1 MDAQNLD
8 FGVPQ
13 LKRVGRITA
22 IFLLIL
28 IISGSL
34 FTIISPFF
42 GWRTEV
48 VISGSMEP
56 VIQTG
61 SIVIVRPIVPD
72 TIRKGD
78 IIMFSSL
85 DRRSLTTHRV
95 VNVESEPGLQFIT
108 RGDANK
114 NSDINPIVPDQIVG
128 IVAFTIPY
136 LGLLTQFIK
145 TPFGFILFLL
155 IPAAILMGR
164 EMLDLWRE
172 ME

>member
-1 MDAQNLD
+1 MEKQNLNS
-8 FGVPQ
+8 GRPR
-13 LKRVGRITA
+13 LKRVGRVAA
-22 IFLLIL
+22 ILLLIL
-28 IISGSL
+28 VISGSL

-56 VIQTG
+56 AIQTG
-61 SIVIVRPIVPD
+61 SVVIVSPIVPD

-78 IIMFSSL
+78 IIMYSSL
-85 DRRSLTTHRV
+85 DKKSLTTHRV
-95 VNVESEPGLQFIT
+95 VTVESEPTLRFIT
-108 RGDANK
+108 KGDANK
-114 NSDINPIVPDQIVG
+114 NSDIIPISPGQIVG

-145 TPFGFILFLL
+145 TPLGFSLLFL
-155 IPAAILMGR
+155 IPAGILIGY
-164 EMLDLWRE
+164 EVLGLWRD